1 MAILV
6 TGAAGFIGFH
16 VAAAL
21 LERGEDV
28 VGLDSVND
36 YYDIDLK
43 RARLAQLEPHS
54 RFRFVKGDISQ
65 TAVLDAVAAEHPGL
79 DRIVHLAAQAGVRYS
94 LEQPRAYIQANIVGH
109 LEILELAR
117 RLPGLRH
124 LVYASS
130 SSVYGGSR
138 TLPFGLDD
146 PCDTPQSLYA
156 ATKRADELMSFT
168 YSHLYGI
175 PATGLRFFTVY
186 GPWGRPDM
194 APMLFARAI
203 LEGKPIRLFNAGEME
218 RDFTYI
224 DDVVAGVLAALDR
237 PPATTPPHRL
247 FNLGNHRTEQLRHF
261 LDVMEQ
267 ACGRKAEVAL
277 APMQPGDVRSTYA
290 DIAEAQ
296 RDLGFT
302 PKTSIADGVPR
313 FMDWFRSFYRL

>member
-313 FMDWFRSFYRL
+313 FMEWFRSFYRL